1 MDLKLDANHD
11 FVSLGINLGKD
22 RYTDPRLTISA
33 TNVSGLMGHLGD
45 LNDPDETDPEGL
57 SPLSGLLDHLQTIDA
72 AVTLKKG
79 LAPNVAGASPDGG
92 FTPGGY
98 QEPTHPAVADNV
110 PVCGPN
116 GTHGKMKPKSGTS
129 KAGKP
134 YSGYFCPLPY
144 GQTQCKPIFNN

>member
-1 MDLKLDANHD
+1 LDANHD

-33 TNVSGLMGHLGD
+33 TNVGGLMGHLGD

-57 SPLSGLLDHLQTIDA
+57 SPLSGLLDHLQSIDA

-79 LAPNVAGASPDGG
+79 LAPNVGAASPDGG

-98 QEPTHPAVADNV
+98 QEPTHPAAQAGKN
-110 PVCGPN
+110 C
-116 GTHGKMKPKSGTS
+116 THGAMKYKSGVS

-134 YSGYFCPLPY
+134 YSGYFCPAPF
-144 GQTQCKPIFNN
+144 GTQQCKAVFDN